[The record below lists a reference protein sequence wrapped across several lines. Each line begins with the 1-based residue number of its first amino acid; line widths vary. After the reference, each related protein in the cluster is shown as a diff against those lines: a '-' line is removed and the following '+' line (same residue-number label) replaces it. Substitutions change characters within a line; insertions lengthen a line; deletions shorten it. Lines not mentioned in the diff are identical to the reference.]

1 MIINPTRASETYA
14 AARVKENKIIN
25 PQAGTNDE

>member
-1 MIINPTRASETYA
+1 MIINPARAGKTYD